1 MNEIM
6 SGEAT
11 PVQMSAY
18 LTALSLKGETIE
30 IEPEEAENSKGWQ
43 LLCVSGYP
51 LGWGK
56 LVNGLLK
63 NKFLASW
70 RLS

>member
-1 MNEIM
+1 MRSIFPPTDERILH
-6 SGEAT
+6 
-11 PVQMSAY
+11 Y
-18 LTALSLKGETIE
+18 LKGETIE
-30 IEPEEAENSKGWQ
+30 IEPEEAKSPKGWQ